1 MLNHF
6 ENDASHI
13 GTRYL
18 LHLIHGEG
26 HQVEHLLKITHK
38 GLGTTHI
45 LALLPNDQYV
55 CDCCMGTNLGIP
67 CRHYFQALSIVRN
80 LHFIL
85 GVVRPR

>member
-1 MLNHF
+1 LNHF

-18 LHLIHGEG
+18 LHLIHREG
-26 HQVEHLLKITHK
+26 HDSSSQTFTHK

-45 LALLPNDQYV
+45 LSLLPNDQYV
-55 CDCCMGTNLGIP
+55 CDCCMGMNLGIP
-67 CRHYFQALSIVRN
+67 CWHYFQALSVVRN

-85 GVVRPR
+85 GVIRP